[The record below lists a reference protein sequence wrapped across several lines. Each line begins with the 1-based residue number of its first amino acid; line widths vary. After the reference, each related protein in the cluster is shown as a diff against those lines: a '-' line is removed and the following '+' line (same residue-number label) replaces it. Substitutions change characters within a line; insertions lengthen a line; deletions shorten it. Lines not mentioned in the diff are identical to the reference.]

1 MLTKQEIL
9 NDLPNFYGTE
19 NHYRWSPIFTNFVLT
34 DGAKYLAES
43 ADAYWLVDIFA
54 SHLPSYKDEGFAVL
68 YLKVNDRKATAQIED
83 GNGKVLKKQK
93 IEYTDFPLDAVVL
106 YCCPQDDQ
114 FVIMLPSEW

>member
-1 MLTKQEIL
+1 MLAKQEIL
-9 NDLPNFYGTE
+9 DTLPNFYGTE
-19 NHYRWSPIFTNFVLT
+19 AYCRYSPQFKNFLLT
-34 DGAKYLAES
+34 DGAKFVAE
-43 ADAYWLVDIFA
+43 ACDAFWLIDLFA

-68 YLKVNDRKATAQIED
+68 YLKVKGGKAVAQIED

-93 IEYTDFPLDAVVL
+93 IEYTNFPLDQIVL

>member
-9 NDLPNFYGTE
+9 NTIPQFYGTE
-19 NHYRWSPIFTNFVLT
+19 AYYRWSPIFKNFLLT
-34 DGAKYLAES
+34 DGAKYIAES
-43 ADAYWLVDIFA
+43 ADAYWLVDLFA
-54 SHLPSYKDEGFAVL
+54 SHLPAYKDEGFAVL
-68 YLKVNDRKATAQIED
+68 YLKVNGSKATAQIED

-93 IEYTDFPLDAVVL
+93 IEYTDFPLDQIVL

>member
-9 NDLPNFYGTE
+9 NALPNFYGTE
-19 NHYRWSPIFTNFVLT
+19 AYCRYSPQFKNFLLT
-34 DGAKYLAES
+34 DGAKFVAE
-43 ADAYWLVDIFA
+43 ACDAFWLMDLFA

-68 YLKVNDRKATAQIED
+68 YLKVKGGKAVAQIED

-93 IEYTDFPLDAVVL
+93 IEYTNFPLDQIVL